1 MSIFQGTLMFKLIN
15 IVIIFFLFPL
25 TQTSCLATKAQMG
38 AMGGAGVG
46 ALIGQAIGR
55 DTKSTLIGAAL
66 GGTLGYIVGNEMDK
80 YDREQLRNVFETS
93 VSGQSVAW
101 VNPNSRKEFRV
112 TPEPAFQGPNNQP
125 CRKAEVEMIRNRST
139 ESITG
144 CRNNVGNWVIQG

>member
-1 MSIFQGTLMFKLIN
+1 MMKGQFMKNKAIKIAIISFAFTL
-15 IVIIFFLFPL
+15 
-25 TQTSCLATKAQMG
+25 TSCVANKAQMG
-38 AMGGAGVG
+38 AVGGAGLG
-46 ALIGQAIGR
+46 AIVGQAIGR

-93 VSGQSVAW
+93 VSEQPVAW

-112 TPEPAFQGPNNQP
+112 TPHSAFQGQNNQP
-125 CRKAEVEMIRNRST
+125 CRRAEVEVIKNRST

-144 CRNNVGNWVIQG
+144 CRDTGGNWVIQG